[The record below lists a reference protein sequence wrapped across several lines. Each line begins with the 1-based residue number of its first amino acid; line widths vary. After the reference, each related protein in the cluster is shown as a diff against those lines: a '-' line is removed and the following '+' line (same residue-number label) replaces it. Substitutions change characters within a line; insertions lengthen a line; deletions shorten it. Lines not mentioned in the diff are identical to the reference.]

1 VKTRSKVASTLS
13 KDGTQIAYDKT
24 GQGPALILVAGA
36 FQDRM
41 AMGAYA
47 GPLSEHFTVYNYD
60 RRGRGESGD
69 TQPYAV
75 EREIEDIDAL
85 IQEAGGS
92 AFVFGG
98 SSGGVLTLDAAA
110 HGLNI
115 TKLAVYEPPFVVD
128 ESREPPPENIVDQL
142 KDLIASGR
150 RGDAAETFMTKG
162 SLMPA
167 EVVAG
172 MRTQPFWSS
181 VEAVAPTLV
190 YDATIMEGT
199 MRGGPLPLDRWKAVT
214 IPTLIIYGGA
224 GPAWS
229 RNAAEAL
236 VELLPNVERRT
247 LEGQFHTLTPEALT
261 PVLEK
266 FFLP

>member
-1 VKTRSKVASTLS
+1 VATAFS
-13 KDGTQIAYDKT
+13 KDGTKIAYDKT

-41 AMGAYA
+41 AMAPYA
-47 GPLSEHFTVYNYD
+47 EPLSQHFTVYNYD

-98 SSGGVLTLDAAA
+98 SSGAVLTLDAAA
-110 HGLNI
+110 HGSNI

-128 ESREPPPENIVDQL
+128 NTQDPVPAHMVDQL
-142 KDLIASGR
+142 KELVASGR

-167 EVVAG
+167 DIVAG
-172 MRTQPFWSS
+172 MRAQPFWPG
-181 VEAVAPTLV
+181 VEAVAHTLV
-190 YDATIMEGT
+190 YDAMIMGSMMQGT
-199 MRGGPLPLDRWKAVT
+199 PLPVDRWAAAT
-214 IPTLIIYGGA
+214 IPTLVIYGGA

-236 VELLPNVERRT
+236 VKLLPHAEGQI
-247 LEGQFHTLTPEALT
+247 LEGQFHTLTPAALT

-266 FFLP
+266 FFPAY

>member
-1 VKTRSKVASTLS
+1 MATTLS
-13 KDGTQIAYDKT
+13 KDGTKLAYDKT

-41 AMGAYA
+41 AMAAYA
-47 GPLSEHFTVYNYD
+47 EPLSKHFTVFNYD
-60 RRGRGESGD
+60 RRGRGESGN
-69 TQPYAV
+69 TPPYTV

-85 IQEAGGS
+85 IQVAGGS

-110 HGLNI
+110 YGSNI
-115 TKLAVYEPPFVVD
+115 TKLAIYEPPFVVD
-128 ESREPPPENIVDQL
+128 DSRDPVPENIVDQL
-142 KDLIASGR
+142 TDMIASGR

-167 EVVAG
+167 DMVSG
-172 MRTQPFWSS
+172 MRAQPFWPG
-181 VEAVAPTLV
+181 VEAVAHTLV
-190 YDATIMEGT
+190 YDAMIMEGT
-199 MRGGPLPLDRWKAVT
+199 MQGNPLPLDRWAAIM
-214 IPTLIIYGGA
+214 IPTLVIYGGA

-236 VELLPNVERRT
+236 IELLPDAERRR
-247 LEGQFHTLTPEALT
+247 LEGQFHDLSPDVLT

-266 FFLP
+266 FFLAA

>member
-1 VKTRSKVASTLS
+1 MASTLS
-13 KDGTQIAYDKT
+13 KDGTKIAYDKT
-24 GQGPALILVAGA
+24 GQGPALLLVAGA

-69 TQPYAV
+69 TQPYEV

-98 SSGGVLTLDAAA
+98 SSGSVLTLDAGA
-110 HGLNI
+110 HGSNI

-128 ESREPPPENIVDQL
+128 DSREPPPENIVHQL
-142 KDLIASGR
+142 KDLIAAGR
-150 RGDAAETFMTKG
+150 RGDAAETFMIKG

-167 EVVAG
+167 DMVAG
-172 MRTQPFWSS
+172 MRTQPFWPS
-181 VEAVAPTLV
+181 VEAVAHTLI
-190 YDATIMEGT
+190 YDAMIMEAT
-199 MRGGPLPLDRWKAVT
+199 MRGGPLPSDRWKSVT
-214 IPTLIIYGGA
+214 IPTLVIYGGV

-236 VELLPNVERRT
+236 IQLLPNAERQT
-247 LEGQFHTLTPEALT
+247 LEGEFHILTPDMLT

-266 FFLP
+266 FFLAS

>member
-1 VKTRSKVASTLS
+1 MATTLS
-13 KDGTQIAYDKT
+13 KDGTKIAYDKT

-41 AMGAYA
+41 AMGPYA

-69 TQPYAV
+69 TQPYTV
-75 EREIEDIDAL
+75 TREIEDINAL
-85 IQEAGGS
+85 IGEAGGS

-110 HGLNI
+110 YGSNI
-115 TKLAVYEPPFVVD
+115 TKLAIYEPPFVVD
-128 ESREPPPENIVDQL
+128 DSREPPPENIVDQL
-142 KDLIASGR
+142 KNLIASGR

-167 EVVAG
+167 DMVAG
-172 MRTQPFWSS
+172 MRTQPFWPS
-181 VEAVAPTLV
+181 VESVAHTLV
-190 YDATIMEGT
+190 YDAMIMEGT
-199 MRGGPLPLDRWKAVT
+199 MRGGPLPVERWKTVT
-214 IPTLIIYGGA
+214 IPTLVIYGSS

-236 VELLPNVERRT
+236 IELLPHVERQA
-247 LEGQFHTLTPEALT
+247 LEGQFHDLTPEVLT

-266 FFLP
+266 FFLT

>member
-1 VKTRSKVASTLS
+1 MASTVS
-13 KDGTQIAYDKT
+13 KDGTKIAYDKT
-24 GQGPALILVAGA
+24 GQGPVLISVAGA

-41 AMGAYA
+41 AMRVYA

-69 TQPYAV
+69 SQPYAI

-110 HGLNI
+110 HGSNI
-115 TKLAVYEPPFVVD
+115 TKLAIYEPPFVVD
-128 ESREPPPENIVDQL
+128 DSRNPVPENIVDQL
-142 KDLIASGR
+142 RDLISSGR
-150 RGDAAETFMTKG
+150 RGDAAEIFMTKG
-162 SLMPA
+162 SLMP
-167 EVVAG
+167 VDMVAG
-172 MRTQPFWSS
+172 MRAQPFWPS
-181 VEAVAPTLV
+181 VEAVAHTLV
-190 YDATIMEGT
+190 YDAMIMDGT
-199 MRGGPLPLDRWKAVT
+199 MRGEPLPVDRWKTVT
-214 IPTLIIYGGA
+214 IPTLVIYGGA

-229 RNAAEAL
+229 RNAAQAL
-236 VELLPNVERRT
+236 VALLPNAEQRA
-247 LEGQFHTLTPEALT
+247 LEGQFHDLTPEVLT

-266 FFLP
+266 FFLV

>member
-1 VKTRSKVASTLS
+1 MGTTFS
-13 KDGTQIAYDKT
+13 KDETKIAYDKT
-24 GQGPALILVAGA
+24 GQGSALIIVAGA

-41 AMGAYA
+41 AMAAYA
-47 GPLSEHFTVYNYD
+47 EPLSKHFTVYNYD

-69 TQPYAV
+69 TPPYAV
-75 EREIEDIDAL
+75 AREIEDIDAL

-110 HGLNI
+110 HGSNI
-115 TKLAVYEPPFVVD
+115 TKLAIYEPPFVVD
-128 ESREPPPENIVDQL
+128 DSRDPVPENMVDQL
-142 KDLIASGR
+142 KDMIASGR

-167 EVVAG
+167 DMVAG
-172 MRTQPFWSS
+172 MRAQPSWPS

-190 YDATIMEGT
+190 YDATIMNGT
-199 MRGGPLPLDRWKAVT
+199 MQGNALPAERWAAVT
-214 IPTLIIYGGA
+214 TPTLVIYGGA
-224 GPAWS
+224 GPVWS

-236 VELLPNVERRT
+236 IELLPHAERRA
-247 LEGQFHTLTPEALT
+247 LEGQFHDLTPDVLT

-266 FFLP
+266 FFLD

>member
-1 VKTRSKVASTLS
+1 MATTLS
-13 KDGTQIAYDKT
+13 KDGTRIAYDKT

-41 AMGAYA
+41 AMSPYA
-47 GPLSEHFTVYNYD
+47 GPLAERFTVYNYD

-69 TQPYAV
+69 TGPYAV
-75 EREIEDIDAL
+75 EREIEDVEAL

-128 ESREPPPENIVDQL
+128 DSRELPPEDILDQL
-142 KDLIASGR
+142 KDFIAAGR
-150 RGDAAETFMTKG
+150 RGDAAETFMVKG

-167 EVVAG
+167 DMVAG
-172 MRTQPFWSS
+172 MRTQPFWPS
-181 VEAVAPTLV
+181 VEAVAHTLV

-214 IPTLIIYGGA
+214 IPTLVIYGGA
-224 GPAWS
+224 GPSWS

-236 VELLPNVERRT
+236 VELLPNAAQRA
-247 LEGQFHTLTPEALT
+247 LEGQFHTLTPDALT
-261 PVLEK
+261 PVLEQ

>member
-1 VKTRSKVASTLS
+1 MGTTFS
-13 KDGTQIAYDKT
+13 KDGTKIAYDET
-24 GQGPALILVAGA
+24 GQGPALVIVAGA

-41 AMGAYA
+41 AMGAYTA
-47 GPLSEHFTVYNYD
+47 PLSQHFTVYNYD

-69 TQPYAV
+69 TQPYEV
-75 EREIEDIDAL
+75 RREIEDIDAL
-85 IQEAGGS
+85 IQEAGRS
-92 AFVFGG
+92 ALVFGG

-110 HGLNI
+110 HGSNI
-115 TKLAVYEPPFVVD
+115 TKLAVYEPLFVID
-128 ESREPPPENIVDQL
+128 DSRDPVPNNIVEQL
-142 KDLIASGR
+142 KDMIASGR

-167 EVVAG
+167 DVVAG

-181 VEAVAPTLV
+181 VETVAHTLV
-190 YDATIMEGT
+190 YDAMIMDGT
-199 MRGGPLPLDRWKAVT
+199 MQGTPLPVDRWSTVT
-214 IPTLIIYGGA
+214 IPTLVIYGGS

-236 VELLPNVERRT
+236 IDLLPNAERKP
-247 LEGQFHTLTPEALT
+247 LEGQFHDLTPEVLT

-266 FFLP
+266 FFLS

>member
-1 VKTRSKVASTLS
+1 
-13 KDGTQIAYDKT
+13 
-24 GQGPALILVAGA
+24 
-36 FQDRM
+36 M
-41 AMGAYA
+41 AMSPYA
-47 GPLSEHFTVYNYD
+47 GPLAEHFTVYNYD

-69 TQPYAV
+69 TGPYAV
-75 EREIEDIDAL
+75 EREVEDIDAL
-85 IQEAGGS
+85 IREAGGS

-128 ESREPPPENIVDQL
+128 DSRELPPENIVDQL
-142 KDLIASGR
+142 KDLILSGR
-150 RGDAAETFMTKG
+150 RGDAAETFMVKG

-167 EVVAG
+167 EAVAG
-172 MRTQPFWSS
+172 MRTQPFWPSI
-181 VEAVAPTLV
+181 EAVAHTLV
-190 YDATIMEGT
+190 YDAVIMEGT

-214 IPTLIIYGGA
+214 IPTLVIYGGA

-236 VELLPNVERRT
+236 VQLLPKAERQT
-247 LEGQFHTLTPEALT
+247 LKGEFHTLTPEALT
-261 PVLEK
+261 PVLAK

>member
-1 VKTRSKVASTLS
+1 MASTLS
-13 KDGTQIAYDKT
+13 KDGTRIAYDKT

-41 AMGAYA
+41 AMSAYA
-47 GPLSEHFTVYNYD
+47 APLSEHFTVYNYD

-69 TQPYAV
+69 NQPYAV
-75 EREIEDIDAL
+75 EREIEDMDAL

-110 HGLNI
+110 HGSKI
-115 TKLAVYEPPFVVD
+115 PKLAVYEPPFVVD
-128 ESREPPPENIVDQL
+128 DSRVPPPEDIVEQL
-142 KDLIASGR
+142 KDLITAGR
-150 RGDAAETFMTKG
+150 RGDAAEAFMIKG

-167 EVVAG
+167 DVVAG
-172 MRTQPFWSS
+172 MRTQPFWPS
-181 VEAVAPTLV
+181 VEAVAHTLV
-190 YDATIMEGT
+190 YDAMIMEGT
-199 MRGGPLPLDRWKAVT
+199 MRGAALPLDRWKAVT
-214 IPTLIIYGGA
+214 IPTLVIYGGA
-224 GPAWS
+224 GPSWS

-236 VELLPNVERRT
+236 VDLLPHAQPRK
-247 LEGQFHTLTPEALT
+247 LDGQFHDLTPDVLT

-266 FFLP
+266 FFLD

>member
-1 VKTRSKVASTLS
+1 MATTHSN
-13 KDGTQIAYDKT
+13 DGTRIAYDKT

-47 GPLSEHFTVYNYD
+47 ELLSERFTVYNYD

-85 IQEAGGS
+85 IEAAGGS

-98 SSGGVLTLDAAA
+98 SSGGVLILDAAA
-110 HGLNI
+110 HGSKI

-128 ESREPPPENIVDQL
+128 DSRDPVPENIVDQL

-167 EVVAG
+167 DMVTG
-172 MRTQPFWSS
+172 MRTQPFWPS
-181 VEAVAPTLV
+181 VEAVAHTLV

-199 MRGGPLPLDRWKAVT
+199 MRGAPLPVDRWADVT
-214 IPTLIIYGGA
+214 IPTLVIYGDA

-236 VELLPNVERRT
+236 VDLFPQAERRT
-247 LEGQFHTLTPEALT
+247 LEGQFHDLTPDALT

-266 FFLP
+266 FFLT

>member
-1 VKTRSKVASTLS
+1 MATTLS
-13 KDGTQIAYDKT
+13 KDGTKIAYDKT

-41 AMGAYA
+41 AMAAYA
-47 GPLSEHFTVYNYD
+47 EPLSKHFTVFNYD
-60 RRGRGESGD
+60 RRGRGESGN

-98 SSGGVLTLDAAA
+98 LSGGVLTLDVAA
-110 HGLNI
+110 HGSNI
-115 TKLAVYEPPFVVD
+115 TKLAIYEPPFVVD
-128 ESREPPPENIVDQL
+128 HSRDPVPENIVDQL
-142 KDLIASGR
+142 KDMIASGR

-167 EVVAG
+167 DKVSG
-172 MRTQPFWSS
+172 MRAQPFWPR
-181 VEAVAPTLV
+181 VEAVAHTLV
-190 YDATIMEGT
+190 YDAMIMDGT
-199 MRGGPLPLDRWKAVT
+199 MQGNPLPLDRWAAIT
-214 IPTLIIYGGA
+214 IPTLVIYGGA

-236 VELLPNVERRT
+236 IELLPHAERRG
-247 LEGQFHTLTPEALT
+247 LEGQFHDLTPDVLT
-261 PVLEK
+261 PVLEN
-266 FFLP
+266 FFLA

>member
-1 VKTRSKVASTLS
+1 MGVTFS
-13 KDGTQIAYDKT
+13 KDRTRIAYDKT
-24 GQGPALILVAGA
+24 GDDPALILVAGA

-41 AMGAYA
+41 AMSAYA
-47 GPLSEHFTVYNYD
+47 EPLSKRFTVYNYD
-60 RRGRGESGD
+60 RRGRGESSD

-75 EREIEDIDAL
+75 QREIEDIDAL

-110 HGLNI
+110 HGSHI

-128 ESREPPPENIVDQL
+128 DSRDPVPEDIVDQL
-142 KDLIASGR
+142 RDMVASGR

-167 EVVAG
+167 EMVAG

-181 VEAVAPTLV
+181 VEAVAHTLV
-190 YDATIMEGT
+190 YDAIIMDGT
-199 MRGGPLPLDRWKAVT
+199 MQGTPLPANRWTAVT
-214 IPTLIIYGGA
+214 IPTLVIYGGA

-229 RNAAEAL
+229 RKAAETL
-236 VELLPNVERRT
+236 IERLPNAEGQK
-247 LEGQFHTLTPEALT
+247 LEGQFHDLTPDALT

-266 FFLP
+266 FFLT

>member
-1 VKTRSKVASTLS
+1 MSAYAEPLS
-13 KDGTQIAYDKT
+13 K
-24 GQGPALILVAGA
+24 
-36 FQDRM
+36 R
-41 AMGAYA
+41 
-47 GPLSEHFTVYNYD
+47 FTVYNYD

-69 TQPYAV
+69 SRPYAAQ
-75 EREIEDIDAL
+75 REIEDIDAL

-98 SSGGVLTLDAAA
+98 SSGGVLTLDTAA

-115 TKLAVYEPPFVVD
+115 TKLAIYEPPFVVD
-128 ESREPPPENIVDQL
+128 DSRDPIPEDIVDQL
-142 KDLIASGR
+142 KDMIDSGR

-167 EVVAG
+167 EMVAG
-172 MRTQPFWSS
+172 MRTQPFWPS
-181 VEAVAPTLV
+181 VEAVAHTLV
-190 YDATIMEGT
+190 YDATIMDGT
-199 MRGGPLPLDRWKAVT
+199 MQGTPLPADRWATIT
-214 IPTLIIYGGA
+214 IPTLVIYGGA

-236 VELLPNVERRT
+236 VGLLPNAERRT
-247 LEGQFHTLTPEALT
+247 LESQFHDLTPDVLT

-266 FFLP
+266 FFLAQGITTQD